1 MRQIAKGRSVSMAE
15 TSPCLRAPA
24 RPASR
29 PVPPSGVAFF
39 VAGAILALW
48 AGGCSDPRI
57 VHVDSTEEF
66 DHVVLEANRPV
77 LVHFWKEGCALCG
90 MLAPIMNTLA
100 QEYDGRAL
108 IVGYRLM
115 SLIFIPRN
123 PELRARYDIVG
134 YPTAI
139 LFVNGEERGRW
150 VIHYDTDDYRKA
162 LDAVCP
168 PKPTTQPASASA
180 PGGG

>member
-1 MRQIAKGRSVSMAE
+1 MRQIAKGRSVFMAE
-15 TSPCLRAPA
+15 TSPCFRAPA
-24 RPASR
+24 RRATR
-29 PVPPSGVAFF
+29 RNPPSAAAFW
-39 VAGAILALW
+39 VAGAVLALL
-48 AGGCSDPRI
+48 AGGCSDPKI

-66 DHVVLEANRPV
+66 DHVVLEANKPV

-90 MLAPIMNTLA
+90 MLAPIMNTLS

-108 IVGYRLM
+108 VVGYRLM
-115 SLIFIPRN
+115 SLIFIARN
-123 PELRARYDIVG
+123 QELVDRYNIVA

-139 LFVNGEERGRW
+139 LFVKGEERGRW
-150 VIHYDTDDYRKA
+150 VIHYETDDYRKA

-180 PGGG
+180 P